1 MFSTWEKDWPE
12 VPASGMVNVSW
23 ASGGMLVELQSSRV
37 EIITRIVLLCALV
50 ESSVPSRHILLPFE
64 MVCAAVVP
72 HTLPVPRGDTPTY
85 ETLAGRLPVRDAEPD
100 DVAAVEDEGEF
111 VATAEFGVWEADAGW
126 PEGLS
131 APYC

>member
-64 MVCAAVVP
+64 MSWVAVVP
-72 HTLPVPRGDTPTY
+72 QALPDPSGDTPTY
-85 ETLAGRLPVRDAEPD
+85 DILAGRPPVRDAEPD
-100 DVAAVEDEGEF
+100 DGVAG
-111 VATAEFGVWEADAGW
+111 DAGELAFIIEPEVSEPDAW
-126 PEGLS
+126 RPEGLS